1 MEKNYQSL
9 LEDKIFFGGTA
20 DVKDMVK
27 NEGVEVIVDLR
38 GEATEC
44 ADPTANAEWIQ
55 VPLGDNAEAP
65 QDQLLQQAINHV
77 VEAYN
82 SGKKVGFHCGG
93 GGGRAGAVAV
103 GTLITLGKSQTI
115 DEAEAIAKSIRPK
128 VNIKP
133 PQREALEKIF
143 NKGFNS

>member
-9 LEDKIFFGGTA
+9 VDNRIFFGGA
-20 DVKDMVK
+20 SDVEAMVN

-44 ADPTANAEWIQ
+44 AYPGAEAEWIK
-55 VPLGDNAEAP
+55 VPLGDHAEGP
-65 QDQLLQQAINHV
+65 QDELFRQAIQHV

-93 GGGRAGAVAV
+93 GKGRTGAVAA
-103 GTLITLGKSQTI
+103 GTLITLGLCETI
-115 DEAEAIAKSIRPK
+115 DEAEQKARSIRP
-128 VNIKP
+128 VIQIRP
-133 PQREALEKIF
+133 PQREALEKLF
-143 NKGFNS
+143 NN